1 MLLASLLL
9 SLRPYCSGQLLLL
22 TSRRLVSE
30 GIIMVGWF
38 SSDLVSLTAP
48 TANDLKLTPSLLYIA
63 LVESSAVFFFF
74 FFFF

>member
-1 MLLASLLL
+1 
-9 SLRPYCSGQLLLL
+9 
-22 TSRRLVSE
+22 
-30 GIIMVGWF
+30 MVGWF

-74 FFFF
+74 SFSESSRLLT